1 MPREKLDK
9 ERRKALREAR
19 RLIEAVYQAD
29 GNEAETRRRLERIF
43 EAVMG
48 YDALKHLSR
57 ERSISGA
64 GETEYVD
71 FAIQVEEKPNAEPAI
86 LIEVKRASV
95 DLLQKHLKQVTGY
108 AIDCGCEWVLL
119 TNGRNWHLYHVE
131 FGRPPATKLVESWNL
146 LRDEL
151 EVLHSK
157 FDLIGYRNV
166 KRGGLDKLWERT
178 EVLQP
183 RSLLRAILCAETLR
197 NIRRVL
203 KRDTGVTVAAD
214 DIVGALRKMLN
225 ESSARVLQDVEVSLP
240 DSARK
245 SSGRSP
251 TPRVTLSDLVAASLL
266 REGSSLSVSYKGE
279 RYVATV
285 QPDGMIKFEG
295 ATYGTP
301 SAAGGAVTKK
311 HNVSAPPG
319 WTFWHFTDRNGNEQP
334 LDVLRKQYI
343 SQVSQSRGQP

>member
-1 MPREKLDK
+1 MPREQLGK

-19 RLIEAVYQAD
+19 KLVEAVYQAD

-43 EAVMG
+43 ETVMG

-57 ERSISGA
+57 ERSISGT

-71 FAIQVEEKPNAEPAI
+71 FAIQVEEKPNAEPVI
-86 LIEVKRASV
+86 LVEVKRASV
-95 DLLQKHLKQVTGY
+95 DLLPKHLKQVTGY

-119 TNGRNWHLYHVE
+119 TNGRDWHLYHVE
-131 FGRPPATKLVESWNL
+131 FGRPPATKLVERWNL
-146 LRDEL
+146 LRDDL
-151 EVLHSK
+151 EFLDDK
-157 FDLIGYRNV
+157 FELIGFRNV

-183 RSLLRAILCAETLR
+183 RSLLRAILSAETLR
-197 NIRRVL
+197 NVRRVL
-203 KRDTGVTVAAD
+203 KRDTGVTVVAD

-240 DSARK
+240 ESTRK
-245 SSGRSP
+245 SSRRSAS
-251 TPRVTLSDLVAASLL
+251 PRVTVRDLVAAKLLRGGTSLL
-266 REGSSLSVSYKGE
+266 VNYKGE
-279 RYVATV
+279 RYTATV
-285 QPDGMIKFEG
+285 QSDGMIEFEG
-295 ATYGTP
+295 ATYRTP

-319 WTFWHFTDRNGNEQP
+319 WTFWHFTDQDGSEQP
-334 LDVLRKQYI
+334 LDALRKQYI
-343 SQVSQSRGQP
+343 SQRSQSAG

>member
-1 MPREKLDK
+1 MPGESLDK
-9 ERRKALREAR
+9 ERRKALRGAR
-19 RLIEAVYQAD
+19 ELIETVYQAD

-43 EAVMG
+43 ETVMG

-71 FAIQVEEKPNAEPAI
+71 FSIQIEEKPNAEPVI
-86 LIEVKRASV
+86 LVEVKRANV
-95 DLLQKHLKQVTGY
+95 DLLPKHLKQVTGY

-119 TNGRNWHLYHVE
+119 TNGRDWHLYHVE
-131 FGRPPATKLVESWNL
+131 FGRPPATKLVERWNL

-183 RSLLRAILCAETLR
+183 QSLLRAILCTETLR
-197 NIRRVL
+197 NIRRGL

-245 SSGRSP
+245 SSERSP
-251 TPRVTLSDLVAASLL
+251 ARRVTLRDLVAASLL
-266 REGSSLSVSYKGE
+266 REGSRLFVDYKGE

-285 QPDGMIKFEG
+285 QSDGMIEFEG
-295 ATYGTP
+295 TTYETP

-311 HNVSAPPG
+311 HNVSAPPAVSY
-319 WTFWHFTDRNGNEQP
+319 TH
-334 LDVLRKQYI
+334 LRAHET
-343 SQVSQSRGQP
+343 